1 MILLRKVI
9 AIGALLALGGLIVT
23 LERGA
28 YGVNPG
34 LVVAT
39 RVLLV
44 PLGVTIVGLALEKH
58 WGRWMALAAAVAV
71 LPWAIYLTFGLPP
84 GVPLMQQTIAL
95 VASALLLVTLLGRSM
110 FERYEGG
117 RAPTDWS
124 GPRMGLVRWTLI
136 LNLASSVGLFVFV
149 AVYRYRIEWHVAVP
163 AVLLLGLL
171 AGVLLLAR
179 QKTAGLLLVAL
190 SCVLF
195 VPAGAF
201 FVWKESSWAGGAHIF
216 AASFLP
222 GVLAGWACLIVF
234 GRPVWQALRSG

>member
-34 LVVAT
+34 LVIAT
-39 RVLLV
+39 RALLL
-44 PLGVTIVGLALEKH
+44 PLGVTIIGLALEKH

-71 LPWAIYLTFGLPP
+71 LPWATYLTFGLPP

-95 VASALLLVTLLGRSM
+95 IASALLLVTLLGRAMS
-110 FERYEGG
+110 ERYEG
-117 RAPTDWS
+117 RAPKDWS

-136 LNLASSVGLFVFV
+136 LNLASALGLFVFV
-149 AVYRYRIEWHVAVP
+149 AVFGYSIAWLIVVP
-163 AVLLLGLL
+163 AVLLVGLVV
-171 AGVLLLAR
+171 GVLLLAR
-179 QKTAGLLLVAL
+179 QKTMGLLLVAL

-195 VPAGAF
+195 IPAAAF
-201 FVWKESSWAGGAHIF
+201 FVWNESSWAGGAHIF

-222 GVLAGWACLIVF
+222 GLLAGWACLFAF
-234 GRPVWQALRSG
+234 GRPVWRALRSD

>member
-39 RVLLV
+39 RVLLL

-71 LPWAIYLTFGLPP
+71 LPWAAYLTFGLPP
-84 GVPLMQQTIAL
+84 GVPLMQQSVAL

-110 FERYEGG
+110 FERYEG

-136 LNLASSVGLFVFV
+136 LNLASAVGLLVFV
-149 AVYRYRIEWHVAVP
+149 AV
-163 AVLLLGLL
+163 
-171 AGVLLLAR
+171 
-179 QKTAGLLLVAL
+179 
-190 SCVLF
+190 
-195 VPAGAF
+195 
-201 FVWKESSWAGGAHIF
+201 
-216 AASFLP
+216 
-222 GVLAGWACLIVF
+222 
-234 GRPVWQALRSG
+234 